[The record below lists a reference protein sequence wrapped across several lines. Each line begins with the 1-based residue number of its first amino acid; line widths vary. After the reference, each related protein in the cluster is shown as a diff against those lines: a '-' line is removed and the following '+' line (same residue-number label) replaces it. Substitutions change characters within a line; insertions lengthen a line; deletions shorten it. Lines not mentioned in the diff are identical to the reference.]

1 MKHDGNI
8 IRKQR
13 QRKKQTILNVF
24 FIILIV
30 LIYSLVLIIQKADFI
45 KIFEYQFYT
54 ISSESMSKKINKG
67 DIVII
72 KQCEALEIQEG
83 DIITFKTNSEVVT
96 HRVKKVTN
104 EGGKVLY
111 ITKGDNNNVEDT
123 SYVSYN
129 QVIGKVVNTIP
140 NLGNIVLMLNSKIVL
155 AICILAILVILY
167 KIRKDNL
174 KSKMRREKKKIEDKR
189 NVEQ

>member
-13 QRKKQTILNVF
+13 QRKKQTILDVF

-30 LIYSLVLIIQKADFI
+30 LIYSLVLVIQKADI
-45 KIFEYQFYT
+45 VEILGYQFYT
-54 ISSESMSKKINKG
+54 ISSESMSPKINKG

-72 KQCEALEIQEG
+72 KKCKDIEIQEG
-83 DIITFKTNSEVVT
+83 DIITFKADSEVVT
-96 HRVKKVTN
+96 HRVKKVNN
-104 EGGKVLY
+104 EDGKVLY
-111 ITKGDNNNVEDT
+111 ITKGDNNNAEDT

-129 QVIGKVVNTIP
+129 QVIGKMVKVIP

-155 AICILAILVILY
+155 TICILAILVILY